1 MHIYSLVYVYAC
13 VCVCAYLVH
22 ICVRAIVA
30 SLCYLIM
37 STSMVILWH
46 IYHVWHLCVKGYI
59 YLFVYVNGLCVIWF
73 RGISL
78 SPCSPLVCCPRPPGG
93 QPPSAAGSLY
103 TTVFACKRLLYISFA
118 ASCVIYIFFYT
129 WGCLCLFVFVCAHTC
144 VYMIPG
150 TRYTYCIISII
161 Y

>member
-73 RGISL
+73 RGISFR
-78 SPCSPLVCCPRPPGG
+78 SSYPPGELPH
-93 QPPSAAGSLY
+93 PPPVLY
-103 TTVFACKRLLYISFA
+103 TLHYLPARGFYTFHSQHRVW
-118 ASCVIYIFFYT
+118 YIFSFT
-129 WGCLCLFVFVCAHTC
+129 RGVVCVCLFVCARMHVCTWYL
-144 VYMIPG
+144 VLGILIVLSVLY
-150 TRYTYCIISII
+150 II
-161 Y
+161 